1 MDSASETRSGRAPRR
16 TAARRKRFDA
26 ARVRRD
32 FPALAGDLVFLN
44 SASMGAV
51 STPALRAI
59 EEQTRLLAEG
69 PAKLG
74 WNRFIE
80 RFEAGVD
87 RAREEAARLLG
98 ARRDEVGLIGDT
110 TSGLHQA
117 IDAIPFAEGDN
128 VVLSDLEYP
137 QVALAAQNA
146 RRERGVEVRFVR
158 HRDGRVTADD
168 YRAAVDRRTR
178 AILVSS
184 VGWVTGERV
193 DLAALSNLAEERDLF
208 LVVDAVQQLGGVSLD
223 CAKLRID
230 FLTAGGYKWLNAP
243 FGCGLFYARSA
254 AHERGIHVRRVGLL
268 GLEEPE
274 GGWGSFYGSPTMKP
288 LPDLSPTA
296 TVRRFEAQGT
306 HDRLGAA
313 GLAAALAHRNAQGR
327 REIDRHVLELTGT
340 LIDELAGRGAKIW
353 TPRAAPRR
361 AGIVCFTFGGGPAAD
376 IALQQK
382 LEAERIFVGARYCS
396 GVGGVRVAVHLFNTR
411 RDVRALLAA
420 IDRLR

>member
-1 MDSASETRSGRAPRR
+1 M
-16 TAARRKRFDA
+16 
-26 ARVRRD
+26 RRD
-32 FPALAGDLVFLN
+32 FPALARDVVFLN

-51 STPALRAI
+51 SAPALDAI
-59 EEQTRLLAEG
+59 AQQTRLLAEG

-74 WNRFIE
+74 WNRFIA
-80 RFEAGVD
+80 RFEAGVE
-87 RAREEAARLLG
+87 RARAEAARLLG
-98 ARRDEVGLIGDT
+98 AARHEVGLIGDT

-117 IDAIPFAEGDN
+117 MDAIPFADGDN

-137 QVALAAQNA
+137 QVALAAENV
-146 RRERGVEVRFVR
+146 RRERRVEVRFVR

-193 DLAALSNLAEERDLF
+193 DLAALSSLAEERDFF

-223 CAKLRID
+223 CAKLRVD

-243 FGCGLFYARSA
+243 FGCGLFYARAA
-254 AHERGIHVRRVGLL
+254 AHERGIRVRRLGLL

-274 GGWGSFYGSPTMKP
+274 GGWGSFYGSPAMKP

-296 TVRRFEAQGT
+296 TARRFEAQGT
-306 HDRLGAA
+306 HNRVGAA

-327 REIDRHVLELTGT
+327 RDVDRHLLELTGE
-340 LIDELAGRGAKIW
+340 LIEELADRGAKIW
-353 TPRAAPRR
+353 TPRPAHRR

-376 IALQQK
+376 GALQQT

-411 RDVRALLAA
+411 QDLRALLEAV
-420 IDRLR
+420 DRVR